1 MNKFILLII
10 LAFTNN
16 CLAASGKSYFFDIP
30 SNIIINVKDRK
41 KIRYMQIYVTIE
53 VKKQDLIPLLTA
65 YNPLLR
71 NEIILLLSDLKFKQA
86 SNKKL
91 VNSYQDTLKTHFNK
105 LLAEY
110 NPEIEIEKVLFS
122 SIVMQ

>member
-16 CLAASGKSYFFDIP
+16 CLAVSGKSYFFDIP

-53 VKKQDLIPLLTA
+53 VKKQGLIPLLSA